1 MSRRKWMVAAGLL
14 ALLTAGRLFFPE
26 IAGAWRSELR
36 KLLSDT
42 ADTLGFAEAL
52 GRSLRSADGTGKE
65 IEVFYPA
72 ADVIEDQ
79 TNLLPSYPP
88 L

>member
-1 MSRRKWMVAAGLL
+1 MNRGKWMVAAGLL

-26 IAGAWRSELR
+26 MAEVWRSGLR
-36 KLLSDT
+36 QLLSDT
-42 ADTLGFAEAL
+42 ADTIGFAEAL
-52 GRSLRSADGTGKE
+52 GRSLRKEDTAGKK

-72 ADVIEDQ
+72 ADVIEEQ
-79 TNLLPSYPP
+79 TVLLPSYPP

>member
-1 MSRRKWMVAAGLL
+1 M
-14 ALLTAGRLFFPE
+14 
-26 IAGAWRSELR
+26 
-36 KLLSDT
+36 SDT

-52 GRSLRSADGTGKE
+52 GRSLRTENRTGKE

-79 TNLLPSYPP
+79 TVVLPSYPP

>member
-1 MSRRKWMVAAGLL
+1 MSRRKWMAAAGLL

-26 IAGAWRSELR
+26 AANAWQSELR
-36 KLLSDT
+36 RLMSDT

-52 GRSLRSADGTGKE
+52 GRSLRTEDRAGEE

-79 TNLLPSYPP
+79 TVVLPSYPP